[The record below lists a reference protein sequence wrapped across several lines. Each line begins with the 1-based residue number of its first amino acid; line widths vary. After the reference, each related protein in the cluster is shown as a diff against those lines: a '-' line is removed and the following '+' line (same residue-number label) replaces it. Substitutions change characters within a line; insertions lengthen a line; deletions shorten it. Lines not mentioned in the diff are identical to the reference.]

1 MAPAANAAADDG
13 GLDGRYAP
21 FVRSDAYGCMG
32 TGPLPLWRQ
41 VALAVA
47 SVTLLPV
54 RTALVLLLLAALYI
68 VCKAC
73 TVGNAAF
80 ARDAPANARRE
91 LAGARGALVRCAA
104 QAAAR
109 AALFVMGFHV
119 IRVTRLQPADLRD
132 RHGGLGLGDH
142 TLPER
147 SPQKGGERLYR
158 ACAVVSNHVS
168 WVDILYHVSATP
180 GVGFVAKVPLTGLN
194 ATLDIQF
201 VALIVESV
209 TRLPMVGLISKCI
222 GCIYVDR
229 EGKAAGPGATGG
241 VSALVVERVQAAL
254 HIPRANLTLLFPEGT
269 TTNGAYLLPFKT
281 GAFVGHAPVQP
292 MLLKYPCRSMSPA
305 WESISGKRHIY
316 LLLCQAYHLLEV
328 TVFPVYSPT
337 AAERT
342 DPKLYASNVRKLLA
356 AQGKLELS
364 DLTLQDKR
372 DYHAALRSRDSAG
385 T

>member
-1 MAPAANAAADDG
+1 MAPAAHAAADDG
-13 GLDGRYAP
+13 GLDARYGP
-21 FVRSDAYGCMG
+21 FVRSDRYGCMG

-54 RTALVLLLLAALYI
+54 RTALVLLLLAALYV
-68 VCKAC
+68 VCQAC

-80 ARDAPANARRE
+80 ARDAAPNARRE
-91 LAGARGALVRCAA
+91 LGGARRALVRGAA

-119 IRVTRLQPADLRD
+119 IRVTRLGPADLRD

-142 TLPER
+142 SLPER

-180 GVGFVAKVPLTGLN
+180 GVGFVAK
-194 ATLDIQF
+194 
-201 VALIVESV
+201 ESV

-372 DYHAALRSRDSAG
+372 DYHAALRSRDPAG
-385 T
+385 F